1 MNLQETLALN
11 ANSYAEQLCHRAL
24 SKSLRDFVPRCSA
37 RRRLELEPEATLS
50 HLLALLSNYQTLWRQ
65 DKGRCSF
72 CVLRRQ
78 GDVLFVRLLPGHAD
92 MELFSSRLGA
102 SQILQKLIEH
112 LAPLRRRAQ
121 ASQEGVWAGFSRMDN
136 QGDVLRRIH
145 FLRCPHWDEIRANY
159 PPGPRRDLE
168 RLLALKDP
176 WSLGRLIIWHGP
188 PGTGKTYALRAL
200 MMHWADRFEFLVV
213 TDPERLAAQPEYY
226 FELASEPADRPPRPR
241 MLPIIDGES
250 EEEDD
255 GESDGPRRRF
265 FILEDAADLILQ
277 ESRAAHFDKIGK
289 LLNMTD
295 GLFGQGREDLFLLT
309 FNEDVDRID
318 PAFLRPGRL
327 ITRVEFT
334 RFSRP
339 QAADWL
345 QRHGAR
351 AENLP
356 EESTLAELYARL
368 RGTAPLK
375 NPGEKNSRRSIGLPI
390 PP

>member
-1 MNLQETLALN
+1 KGYAMNLLETLTLN
-11 ANSYAEQLCHRAL
+11 ADDYAAQRRHRAL
-24 SKSLRDFVPRCSA
+24 SESLRDFVPRSSA
-37 RRRLELEPEATLS
+37 RRLLEFEPEATLG
-50 HLLALLSNYQTLWRQ
+50 HLLALLSDHQTLWRE
-65 DKGRCSF
+65 DKGRCSS
-72 CVLRRQ
+72 CILR
-78 GDVLFVRLLPGHAD
+78 GEGEVLFVQLLPGHA
-92 MELFSSRLGA
+92 EVNLFSSRLGA
-102 SQILQKLIEH
+102 SQILEKVIEH
-112 LAPLRRRAQ
+112 LAPLRRRAE
-121 ASQEGVWAGFSRMDN
+121 AGQEGVWAGFSRMDN
-136 QGDVLRRIH
+136 EGTILRRVH
-145 FLRCPHWDEIRANY
+145 YLRCPRWDEIRENY

-168 RLLALKDP
+168 HLLALKDP

-226 FELASEPADRPPRPR
+226 FELASEPAERPPRR
-241 MLPIIDGES
+241 LLPPIPDDMI
-250 EEEDD
+250 EEDD
-255 GESDGPRRRF
+255 DESDEPRRRF

-309 FNEDVDRID
+309 FNEDVHRID

-339 QAADWL
+339 EAADWL
-345 QRHGAR
+345 QRRGAR

-356 EESTLAELYARL
+356 EESTLAELYGCL
-368 RGTAPLK
+368 RGTPLSQD
-375 NPGEKNSRRSIGLPI
+375 PGRSLGLPL